1 MKPIINMALRLA
13 LICAIAA
20 LALANVAEVTRGP
33 IAASEARA
41 QREAVEAVLPAF
53 ARLAIDTLHTETG
66 DPALYFSGV
75 DNDGPTGTAFKSSS
89 GLGYSGEIEI
99 MMGVNPQGK
108 ISGVRILRHAE
119 TPGLGANYAAP
130 EMLDGF
136 YKDRPIDG
144 NWKLKKD
151 GGEVDAVTGATITGR
166 AIADAIATGLQK
178 YQGDQDSIMAVP
190 SPEVTP
196 ETEEGIKP

>member
-1 MKPIINMALRLA
+1 MKSIINMSLRLT

-41 QREAVEAVLPAF
+41 QREAVEAVLPSF
-53 ARLAIDTLHTETG
+53 ACLAIDTLQTKTD
-66 DPALYFSGV
+66 DPVLYFSGV
-75 DNDGPTGTAFKSSS
+75 DDSGPTGTAFKSTS

-99 MMGVNPQGK
+99 ILGVNPAGE

-130 EMLDGF
+130 SMLDQF
-136 YKDRPIDG
+136 YKGRLISD
-144 NWKLKKD
+144 NWKLTKD
-151 GGEVDAVTGATITGR
+151 GGEVDAVTGATVTGR
-166 AIADAIATGLQK
+166 AIADAIETGLQNYLDDK
-178 YQGDQDSIMAVP
+178 TDIRAVVAP
-190 SPEVTP
+190 ATK
-196 ETEEGIKP
+196 EGISP

>member
-1 MKPIINMALRLA
+1 MKPIINMALRLS

-20 LALANVAEVTRGP
+20 FALANVAEVTRAP

-41 QREAVEAVLPAF
+41 QREAVEAVLPSF

-66 DPALYFSGV
+66 NPALYFSGV
-75 DNDGPTGTAFKSSS
+75 GDEGPTGTAFKSSS

-108 ISGVRILRHAE
+108 ISGVRVLRHAE

-136 YKDRPIDG
+136 YKDRLIGD

-166 AIADAIATGLQK
+166 AIADAIETGLQK
-178 YQGDQDSIMAVP
+178 YFNDQNSIKAVVAP
-190 SPEVTP
+190 VVAP
-196 ETEEGIKP
+196 ETEEGITP

>member
-1 MKPIINMALRLA
+1 MKSILNMAFRLT

-20 LALANVAEVTRGP
+20 FALANVAEVTRGP
-33 IAASEARA
+33 IAESEAQA
-41 QREAVEAVLPAF
+41 QREAVEAVLPSF
-53 ARLAIDTLHTETG
+53 ARLAIDTLKTETG
-66 DPALYFSGV
+66 DPSLYFSGV
-75 DNDGPTGTAFKSSS
+75 SDEGPTGTAFKSTS

-99 MMGVNPQGK
+99 MMGVSPEGK

-136 YKDRPIDG
+136 YKDRLISD

-151 GGEVDAVTGATITGR
+151 GGEVDAVTGATVTGR
-166 AIADAIATGLQK
+166 AIADAIESGLLNYRDDKSSIKAVAPATKEGN
-178 YQGDQDSIMAVP
+178 
-190 SPEVTP
+190 TP
-196 ETEEGIKP
+196 

>member
-1 MKPIINMALRLA
+1 MKPILNMTFRLS

-41 QREAVEAVLPAF
+41 QREAVEAVLPSF
-53 ARLAIDTLHTETG
+53 ARLAIDTLKTESG
-66 DPALYFSGV
+66 DPALYFSGIG
-75 DNDGPTGTAFKSSS
+75 DEGRTGTAFKSTS

-99 MMGVNPQGK
+99 MMGVDLEGK

-130 EMLDGF
+130 EMLDEF
-136 YKDRPIDG
+136 YKDRLVDD

-151 GGEVDAVTGATITGR
+151 GGEVDAVTGATVTGR
-166 AIADAIATGLQK
+166 AIADAIETGLENYLNNQS
-178 YQGDQDSIMAVP
+178 SIKA
-190 SPEVTP
+190 TP
-196 ETEEGIKP
+196 PLATSEGNTP

>member
-1 MKPIINMALRLA
+1 MKSIINMALRLT

-41 QREAVEAVLPAF
+41 QREAVEAVLPSF
-53 ARLAIDTLHTETG
+53 ARLAIDTLQTKTD
-66 DPALYFSGV
+66 DPVLYFSGV
-75 DNDGPTGTAFKSSS
+75 DDTGPTGTAFKSTS

-99 MMGVNPQGK
+99 ILGVNPAGE

-130 EMLDGF
+130 SMLDQF
-136 YKDRPIDG
+136 YKGRLISD
-144 NWKLKKD
+144 NWKLTKD
-151 GGEVDAVTGATITGR
+151 GGEVDAVTGATVTGR
-166 AIADAIATGLQK
+166 AIADAIETGLQDYLNDK
-178 YQGDQDSIMAVP
+178 GDIQAIVAP
-190 SPEVTP
+190 ATK
-196 ETEEGIKP
+196 EGIMP